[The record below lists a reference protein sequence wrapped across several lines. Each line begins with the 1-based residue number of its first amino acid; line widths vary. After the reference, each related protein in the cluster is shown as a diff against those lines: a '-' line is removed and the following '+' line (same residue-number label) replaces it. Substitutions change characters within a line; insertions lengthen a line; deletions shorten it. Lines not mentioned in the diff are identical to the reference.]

1 MKGQH
6 RGQERK
12 YAFATAACHTAA
24 RPHGRTAA
32 RRTKNTLPEPVRP
45 RADRLFVCCS
55 AAHGTMAGPQG
66 WQKHLCMHKSV
77 FRSDSQALECHK
89 AMLQPAPRP
98 CPAMDPA
105 MDPGMAAESAR
116 KGVKTRALCAK
127 QCWLWGA
134 VGQWTSAV
142 GASAAVVSVCAAVH
156 RSAALFCPAAGTT
169 MPARTRQGVFL
180 HCPCPCTA
188 RQRGRGG
195 KAVNPLSDL
204 AACKCR
210 NRGSQTAPGQRPLR
224 PPAVTASQRSADR
237 APGRPA
243 LQAG

>member
-1 MKGQH
+1 
-6 RGQERK
+6 
-12 YAFATAACHTAA
+12 
-24 RPHGRTAA
+24 
-32 RRTKNTLPEPVRP
+32 
-45 RADRLFVCCS
+45 
-55 AAHGTMAGPQG
+55 MAGPQG
-66 WQKHLCMHKSV
+66 WQKHLSMHKSV
-77 FRSDSQALECHK
+77 FRSDSQPLEWHK

-127 QCWLWGA
+127 RCWLWGA
-134 VGQWTSAV
+134 VGQWTSAA
-142 GASAAVVSVCAAVH
+142 GAAAAVVSVCAAVH
-156 RSAALFCPAAGTT
+156 RSAALLCPACRHHNACPNPTGC
-169 MPARTRQGVFL
+169 FL

-210 NRGSQTAPGQRPLR
+210 NRVFQTAPASGHCVLQRLPQAS
-224 PPAVTASQRSADR
+224 AVQTGRQGGLPCKRGDSKTAVPGGSADPCR
-237 APGRPA
+237 NLHRQWQKGHRRTC
-243 LQAG
+243 

>member
-1 MKGQH
+1 MQP
-6 RGQERK
+6 RPV
-12 YAFATAACHTAA
+12 TP
-24 RPHGRTAA
+24 PHGAA
-32 RRTKNTLPEPVRP
+32 RRTKNTLPEPARP
-45 RADRLFVCCS
+45 CADRLFACCS

-66 WQKHLCMHKSV
+66 WQKHLSMHKSV

-98 CPAMDPA
+98 CPAMDLG
-105 MDPGMAAESAR
+105 MDPGMAAESAH

-169 MPARTRQGVFL
+169 MPARTRQGVF
-180 HCPCPCTA
+180 CTA
-188 RQRGRGG
+188 L
-195 KAVNPLSDL
+195 V
-204 AACKCR
+204 
-210 NRGSQTAPGQRPLR
+210 
-224 PPAVTASQRSADR
+224 
-237 APGRPA
+237 PA
-243 LQAG
+243 LHGSAGEVAKL